1 MRVIITNL
9 PESGFENG
17 DPREGATM
25 EQVIRIYFGQWKVE
39 RSFSDMKSRV
49 GADRLFVHNENR
61 QEALL
66 TVIGVSVLIRGV
78 IQYTIRSRLPE
89 LSGRFP
95 TMTVQRIFRA
105 MQNVNVMEMDVGG
118 RTTVLLDG
126 PPDERE
132 LVKAVAEALDLKP
145 ADLVCR
151 S

>member
-1 MRVIITNL
+1 
-9 PESGFENG
+9 
-17 DPREGATM
+17 
-25 EQVIRIYFGQWKVE
+25 
-39 RSFSDMKSRV
+39 MKSRV

-105 MQNVNVMEMDVGG
+105 MQNINVMRWTSGG
-118 RTTVLLDG
+118 GTRSSSTGPRTRG
-126 PPDERE
+126 
-132 LVKAVAEALDLKP
+132 
-145 ADLVCR
+145 
-151 S
+151 SS